1 MGIMDALKDWWVPL
15 ITIVNFIAVWIAWS
29 FRKAT
34 VSPDD
39 FKGFTTE
46 IAGSIEKLENDL
58 SGSIQ
63 KLENDLK
70 GQKSAQD
77 KILAEQDRRLV
88 KVEAEL
94 KHLPRHKDFEDI
106 HVRIGGIS
114 RSLSKV
120 EGAMNTMN
128 QQSSLIYQH
137 LLDQS
142 KSRG

>member
-15 ITIVNFIAVWIAWS
+15 ITIVNFIAVWVAWS

-46 IAGSIEKLENDL
+46 IAGSIE
-58 SGSIQ
+58 

>member
-46 IAGSIEKLENDL
+46 IAGSI
-58 SGSIQ
+58 Q

-70 GQKSAQD
+70 GQKSDQD

-120 EGAMNTMN
+120 EGAVNTMN

-142 KSRG
+142 KSRGGKS

>member
-1 MGIMDALKDWWVPL
+1 MEFIGALKDWWMPL
-15 ITIVNFIAVWIAWS
+15 ITIINFIAVWIAWS

-34 VSPDD
+34 VSPSDLKD
-39 FKGFTTE
+39 FTAVISE
-46 IAGSIEKLENDL
+46 SL
-58 SGSIQ
+58 Q

-70 GQKSAQD
+70 GQQSHQD
-77 KILAEQDRRLV
+77 SLLAEQDRRLV

-106 HVRIGGIS
+106 HTRIGGIS

-142 KSRG
+142 KGRKS

>member
-15 ITIVNFIAVWIAWS
+15 ITIVNFIAVWVAWS

-88 KVEAEL
+88 KVEACPDIKTLRIFMFASAEYPDRCQKL
-94 KHLPRHKDFEDI
+94 KAL
-106 HVRIGGIS
+106 
-114 RSLSKV
+114 
-120 EGAMNTMN
+120 
-128 QQSSLIYQH
+128 
-137 LLDQS
+137 
-142 KSRG
+142 

>member
-1 MGIMDALKDWWVPL
+1 LKDWWVPL
-15 ITIVNFIAVWIAWS
+15 ITNVNFIAVWVAWS

-58 SGSIQ
+58 
-63 KLENDLK
+63 K

-77 KILAEQDRRLV
+77 KILAEQDRRLA

>member
-46 IAGSIEKLENDL
+46 IAGSI
-58 SGSIQ
+58 Q

-70 GQKSAQD
+70 GQKSDQD